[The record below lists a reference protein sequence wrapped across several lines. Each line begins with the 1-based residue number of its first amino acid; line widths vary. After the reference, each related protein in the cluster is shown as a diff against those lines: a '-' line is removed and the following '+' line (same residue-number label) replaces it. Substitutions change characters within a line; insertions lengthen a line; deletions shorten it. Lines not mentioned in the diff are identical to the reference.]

1 MIKSDLPRI
10 PGIRPSVNHATPY
23 QPGQFIEDVRSTY
36 NLEEVVKIASNEN
49 PYGPF
54 PNSIAYMQR
63 EVSKLNLYPDS
74 NFTELRAV
82 LGQVHQVS
90 PDCISIS
97 HGAEGM
103 LQTIGKCFLQEGDEV
118 ILPTATYTLYSEI
131 SIIMGADV
139 IRVPMDQ
146 YSVNLAEVEA
156 ALSERTKLIWLANP
170 NNPTGTIVDRHDFE
184 RFLAMLP
191 ENTWVVLDE
200 AYAEFAE
207 AEKLP
212 DRVALIKAGHRL
224 ISVRTFSKAYGLA
237 GARLGYAIARPDMV
251 SVINTVSEPFNANRV
266 ALAGA
271 LGVLEKD
278 LQAVR
283 KSTSRIIRERQ
294 RTEERLHR
302 LNLDVIPSQANFVM
316 FQTPVDAQ
324 TIFEEMLSQGV
335 IVRPC
340 AAWNYPHMV
349 RVTIGTPPQM
359 DRFFAL
365 LESLLA
371 KYGE

>member
-1 MIKSDLPRI
+1 
-10 PGIRPSVNHATPY
+10 
-23 QPGQFIEDVRSTY
+23 
-36 NLEEVVKIASNEN
+36 
-49 PYGPF
+49 
-54 PNSIAYMQR
+54 
-63 EVSKLNLYPDS
+63 VSKLNLYPDS

-365 LESLLA
+365 LASLLA

>member
-365 LESLLA
+365 LASLLA